1 MSIRTRILLAVLAAA
16 LIPLALFGWAARER
30 AGGDLTRQYERR
42 VDALVDALDRRL
54 TAEDRD
60 LADRLTGLRADAESD
75 PRLDLALGGFA
86 DRAAYPLEF
95 VEDALTLGR
104 LDLAYLLDGRG
115 DLVAGVPVGAVEP
128 GGPLLRAVRSL
139 GERSGLLRLDDGL
152 ARVRADSLV
161 VGGAVH
167 HLLVGRRVTAD
178 DLAGWSDGVITASLV
193 FDGGAL
199 AGDDDLRERLE
210 RAGRENLSSP
220 EAVVPRDRYLVR
232 ALPFPRLRG
241 GPLEAV
247 PTPPPLVRATLV
259 LSHPLDDRRD
269 LLRRLDLRLAAV
281 AGGSLVLALLLGAVL
296 STRVT
301 RSLRLL
307 ADRADSLDLDRLD
320 PAFPPAGRDEVGR
333 LAAVL
338 EAMRL
343 RLAGGVERL
352 REAERRAVLGELA
365 RQVNHDVRNGFLPVR
380 NVVQHLGRVARETPD
395 DLPRVFLEREGTLAD
410 GLGQL
415 EDLAGSWKRLSGRG
429 TPQPLDPAAAV
440 RSSLAGFPDQV
451 RVEAADGL
459 PALLVD
465 PGALRRMVQNLVRN
479 ALESG
484 EDGPAHVTV
493 HVDADAAEIRIAV
506 ADDGRGLSPDER
518 ERIFAPYYTTRAEG
532 TGLGLAIVRR
542 LAADA
547 GGDVR
552 VASEPGRGSTFTL
565 AFPRAENGEP

>member
-1 MSIRTRILLAVLAAA
+1 
-16 LIPLALFGWAARER
+16 
-30 AGGDLTRQYERR
+30 
-42 VDALVDALDRRL
+42 
-54 TAEDRD
+54 
-60 LADRLTGLRADAESD
+60 
-75 PRLDLALGGFA
+75 
-86 DRAAYPLEF
+86 
-95 VEDALTLGR
+95 
-104 LDLAYLLDGRG
+104 
-115 DLVAGVPVGAVEP
+115 
-128 GGPLLRAVRSL
+128 
-139 GERSGLLRLDDGL
+139 
-152 ARVRADSLV
+152 
-161 VGGAVH
+161 
-167 HLLVGRRVTAD
+167 
-178 DLAGWSDGVITASLV
+178 
-193 FDGGAL
+193 
-199 AGDDDLRERLE
+199 
-210 RAGRENLSSP
+210 
-220 EAVVPRDRYLVR
+220 
-232 ALPFPRLRG
+232 
-241 GPLEAV
+241 
-247 PTPPPLVRATLV
+247 
-259 LSHPLDDRRD
+259 
-269 LLRRLDLRLAAV
+269 
-281 AGGSLVLALLLGAVL
+281 
-296 STRVT
+296 
-301 RSLRLL
+301 
-307 ADRADSLDLDRLD
+307 
-320 PAFPPAGRDEVGR
+320 VGR

-429 TPQPLDPAAAV
+429 TPRPLDPAAAV
-440 RSSLAGFPDQV
+440 RAALAGFPDQV

-484 EDGPAHVTV
+484 EDGPAQVAVT
-493 HVDADAAEIRIAV
+493 VDADADEILIAV
-506 ADDGRGLSPDER
+506 ADDGRGLAPEER